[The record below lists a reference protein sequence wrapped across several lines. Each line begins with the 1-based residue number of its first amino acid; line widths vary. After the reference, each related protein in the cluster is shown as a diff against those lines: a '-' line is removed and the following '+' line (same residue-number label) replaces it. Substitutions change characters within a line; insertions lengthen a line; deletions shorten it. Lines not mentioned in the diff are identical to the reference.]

1 MSAVGQ
7 WLRTMWSRGRA
18 LANRD
23 RVEREFDEELSTH
36 LELLVDEERRNG
48 LSPADARREAIRR
61 LGRPEIIR
69 EIHREQR
76 GVHMFD
82 TLVQDL
88 KYAVRMLRKTPV
100 FSAIVT
106 LSLALGIGAN
116 TALFS
121 MVDNLMLRSVPARD
135 ADRLVQVQQVALA
148 FGFKKP
154 VNVFPATAF
163 DHMRAHNQAFS
174 EIVGFVRLDRPSVIV
189 DGSVEAS
196 REAEEVSNNFF
207 IDLGVTPSIGR
218 APLPNDAAV
227 AVISHGWWQTR
238 FAGNPKA
245 IGQIVTVAGQPYEIV
260 GVAPR
265 QFHGLSLDYAP
276 DLWVTSRSP
285 AVMQMVAR
293 MKTGVTP
300 AEAKTS
306 TQVILQDLALV
317 PKEFA
322 SETELVA
329 AGNGLSRLRAQFARP
344 LLALTTLVAVVLLIT
359 CTNVATLMM
368 VRNTARGRERTVR
381 VALGAS
387 RARLVALNLVE
398 SVMLAMAG
406 GALALLFARWGVTL
420 LLSML
425 PLTAIPPPLAF
436 QVDARVLGFAV
447 LVSILCAL
455 LFGLA
460 PALRATKVDLASA
473 LRSSQGAASPKG
485 VRHVGRLL
493 MVFQVGLSVLLLV
506 GAGLFL
512 QTLRNLAHVD
522 IGFNPNN
529 LLQVAID
536 TRAAGYPRG
545 QVGGVHQLMLERIG
559 SIPGVQSVSSVRNP
573 IMKGALSR
581 GMLRIPGLTIASG
594 DSWETADVGP
604 AFFETTR
611 IPLLRGRTFTA
622 ADFASP
628 RGFVVT
634 DAWAR
639 KYVPNDDPVAKGIGV
654 LGIVGNVRLA
664 GVRRETAPLVFMMTT
679 QELDRL
685 NSLLVRT
692 SAEPTAVIP
701 AIREALGAINP
712 RLLVDVRT
720 MNQDIAADI
729 AIERMVAA
737 TSAFFGL
744 LGVLLVS
751 IGIFGV
757 ASYTVSQRTT
767 ELGIR
772 MALGAGRWSVIRDSL
787 RDTIRVFGVGLALGV
802 VAAFFAVRLVASLIS
817 DLLFGLS
824 PTDAFTIVLA
834 VLLMALVAIAA
845 CILPAR
851 RATRIDPLTAIRCE

>member
-1 MSAVGQ
+1 MSAIGQ
-7 WLRTMWSRGRA
+7 RFRTLWSRGRA

-61 LGRPEIIR
+61 LGRPDIIR

-76 GVHMFD
+76 GVHMVD

-88 KYAVRMLRKTPV
+88 KYSVRMLRKTPV
-100 FSAIVT
+100 FSAVVT

-121 MVDNLMLRSVPARD
+121 LVDDLMLRSVPARD

-148 FGFKKP
+148 LGFKKP
-154 VNVFPATAF
+154 VNVFPAPAF
-163 DHMRAHNQAFS
+163 DHMRTHNQAFS
-174 EIVGFVRLDRPSVIV
+174 EIVGFVRLERPSIVV
-189 DGSVEAS
+189 DGVSEGS
-196 REAEEVSNNFF
+196 REAEHVSANFF
-207 IDLGVTPSIGR
+207 TDLGVRPIVGR
-218 APLPNDAAV
+218 APLPTDAAV

-238 FAGNPKA
+238 FAGNPNA
-245 IGQIVTVAGQPYEIV
+245 VGQLVTVADQPYEIV
-260 GVAPR
+260 GVAPL
-265 QFHGLSLDYAP
+265 QFTGLSIDYAP
-276 DLWVTSRSP
+276 DVWISSRSP
-285 AVMQMVAR
+285 AMLQMVAR
-293 MKTGVTP
+293 MKPGVTR

-306 TQVILQDLALV
+306 TQAVLQDLALV

-322 SETELVA
+322 SDTELLD
-329 AGNGLSRLRAQFARP
+329 AGKGLSRLRGQYARP
-344 LLALTTLVAVVLLIT
+344 LLALTVLVAVVLLIT
-359 CTNVATLMM
+359 CTNVATLLM
-368 VRNTARGRERTVR
+368 VRNTARRRERTVR

-387 RARLVALNLVE
+387 RARLLALNLVE
-398 SVMLAMAG
+398 SLILAILG
-406 GALALLFARWGVTL
+406 GALALVVARWGVTL

-425 PLTAIPPPLAF
+425 PFSVIPPRLAF
-436 QVDARVLGFAV
+436 QIDARVLGFAALLSV
-447 LVSILCAL
+447 LSAV

-460 PALRATKVDLASA
+460 PALRATRIDLASA

-485 VRHVGRLL
+485 VRHVGRML

-512 QTLRNLAHVD
+512 QTLRNLAHVE
-522 IGFNPNN
+522 IGFNPDN

-536 TRAAGYPRG
+536 TRGAGYPRG
-545 QVGGVHQLMLERIG
+545 QVGAVHQLMLERIG
-559 SIPGVQSVSSVRNP
+559 SIPGVQSVTSVRNP

-581 GMLRIPGLTIASG
+581 GLIRIPGLTTAPG

-604 AFFETTR
+604 AFFETTG

-628 RGFVVT
+628 HGFVVT
-634 DAWAR
+634 DAWVR
-639 KYVPNDDPVAKGIGV
+639 KYFPNEDPVAKGIGI
-654 LGIVGNVRLA
+654 LGVVGNVRLA
-664 GVRRETAPLVFMMTT
+664 GVRRDIAPLVFMMTT

-692 SAEPTAVIP
+692 SAEPAAVIP
-701 AIREALGAINP
+701 PIREALRAINP

-720 MNQDIAADI
+720 MRQDIAADI
-729 AIERMVAA
+729 ATERMVAA

-744 LGVLLVS
+744 LGLLLVS
-751 IGIFGV
+751 IGTFGV

-787 RDTIRVFGVGLALGV
+787 RDTIRVFAVGLALGA
-802 VAAFFAVRLVASLIS
+802 VAAIAAVRLVASLVS
-817 DLLFGLS
+817 DLLFGLR
-824 PTDAFTIVLA
+824 PTDALTIVLA
-834 VLLMALVAIAA
+834 VVLMAVVAIVA